1 MSSTLPSR
9 RGGIRPGA
17 GRKRGSGPF
26 GEPTQPVRLPVSL
39 VPAVRAWLATLA
51 EGAMPGTPQAFTR
64 HPCAL
69 ALPLY
74 GSRIAAGF
82 PSPAD
87 DDLEGTIDLNEHLIR
102 HPAATFFLRVQ
113 GESMRGAGIRD
124 GDLLVVD
131 RAREVKSGD
140 IVVAAVN
147 GELTLK
153 RLKVDGAQ
161 VWLLPENPDFQP
173 LEIRDGTALVIWGV
187 VAHTVHSF

>member
-1 MSSTLPSR
+1 MSDIPLTR
-9 RGGIRPGA
+9 RGGARPGA

-26 GEPTQPVRLPVSL
+26 GEPTTPIRLPVSL
-39 VPAVRAWLATLA
+39 VPAVRAWLTARS
-51 EGAMPGTPQAFTR
+51 EGAVAGAPQTFTR
-64 HPCAL
+64 HPTAL

-74 GSRIAAGF
+74 GSRIAAGV

-87 DDLEGTIDLNEHLIR
+87 DDLEGTIDLNEHVVR

-113 GESMRGAGIRD
+113 GDSMIGAGIRD

-131 RAREVKSGD
+131 RAREVKSGA

-153 RLKVDGAQ
+153 RLKLEGERI
-161 VWLLPENPDFQP
+161 WLLPENPDFQP